1 MFRIL
6 TQNKMALINF
16 DNCKALS
23 IGLDNEKPI
32 IVVDDMII
40 GYYNTIEETQQVV
53 EWIIESMNTD
63 TSNTLVMPQEEDI
76 KTQEEEKDVK
86 NAEND

>member
-1 MFRIL
+1 
-6 TQNKMALINF
+6 MALINF

>member
-23 IGLDNEKPI
+23 IGLDGDKPI

-40 GYYNTIEETQQVV
+40 GYYNTVEEAQQVIG
-53 EWIIESMNTD
+53 WISESST
-63 TSNTLVMPQEEDI
+63 TQTLVMPQEED
-76 KTQEEEKDVK
+76 VK
-86 NAEND
+86 NAENN

>member
-23 IGLDNEKPI
+23 IGLDNDKPI

-40 GYYNTIEETQQVV
+40 GYYDTVEEAQQVIG
-53 EWIIESMNTD
+53 WIIESMNTN
-63 TSNTLVMPQEEDI
+63 TSSTLVMPQEEDM
-76 KTQEEEKDVK
+76 K